1 LEEFFDL
8 SIDPLSIVGFDGEF
22 KRVNASF
29 LRLLGYS
36 KPELFSKSALEIV
49 HPDDVASA
57 REALAQLAE
66 GHDLVRFEAR
76 VVCADGSVRWLE
88 WNTRL
93 IPERGAVYIVGRDT
107 TERRRVEAEVRTARR
122 LLEAS
127 RDELRALA
135 EEQAALRRV
144 ATLVAK
150 EAPPAEV
157 FAQVAEEAANVLGE
171 VECTLFRDEGDGTAC
186 TVAASGARMSAGF
199 PVGMRVPAGGDGVLA
214 FVLRE
219 GRPHRI
225 DDYSAASKSIAERAL
240 EHGIGS
246 AVGCPI
252 VVGAGIWGAMVA
264 ASFGAEPCPPETESS
279 VARFADLVA
288 TAVANA
294 EARNQVGRLAAE
306 QAALRR
312 VATLVAEGAPPMAVF
327 DAVAAE
333 VEGLLGADRVSV
345 SRYEPGSEI
354 AVLAHRGSGA
364 ELVPTGSRL
373 RLEGNSVQEMV
384 WRTERPARMD
394 NFEAAHGPIAEV
406 QRTMGVRGVVAVPL
420 VVDGRVWGVI
430 GASWV
435 GEESPPVDTE
445 ERMAQF
451 AGLLETAIANADS
464 RGKLDASRARL
475 LTEADEARRRV
486 VRDLHDG
493 AQQGLVSM
501 IMTLKLAEQALREGD
516 GEAEPLVSKARE
528 QVEQAHAELHELAN
542 GIFPPVLTK
551 GGLRAAVGA
560 VVSRFDLDVRVDI
573 PGVRFPPEIEASAY
587 LMVAEALTNVV
598 KHAHA
603 EHAEVTASVE
613 HGTLCIEVRDD
624 GIGGADSD
632 GHGLVGLGDRAT
644 ALGGRLQVKSP
655 PGSGTL
661 LSATLPLPT
670 G

>member
-1 LEEFFDL
+1 VARPPHVPQSKTELEEFFDL

-29 LRLLGYS
+29 LRLFGYS
-36 KPELFSKSALEIV
+36 KRELFSQSALEIL
-49 HPDDVASA
+49 HPDDVGPA
-57 REALAQLAE
+57 REALARLAE
-66 GHDLVRFEAR
+66 GHDLVGFEAR

-88 WNTRL
+88 WNTRS
-93 IPERGAVYIVGRDT
+93 IPERGVVYTVGRDT
-107 TERRRVEAEVRTARR
+107 TERRRVEAEVRTAQRS
-122 LLEAS
+122 LEAS
-127 RDELRALA
+127 RDELRLLA

-150 EAPPAEV
+150 
-157 FAQVAEEAANVLGE
+157 
-171 VECTLFRDEGDGTAC
+171 
-186 TVAASGARMSAGF
+186 
-199 PVGMRVPAGGDGVLA
+199 
-214 FVLRE
+214 
-219 GRPHRI
+219 
-225 DDYSAASKSIAERAL
+225 
-240 EHGIGS
+240 
-246 AVGCPI
+246 
-252 VVGAGIWGAMVA
+252 
-264 ASFGAEPCPPETESS
+264 
-279 VARFADLVA
+279 
-288 TAVANA
+288 
-294 EARNQVGRLAAE
+294 
-306 QAALRR
+306 
-312 VATLVAEGAPPMAVF
+312 GAPPTAVF

-333 VEGLLGADRVSV
+333 MEGLLSADRVSV
-345 SRYEPGSEI
+345 SRYEPGAEI

-373 RLEGNSVQEMV
+373 SLEGSSAQAMV

-394 NFEAAHGPIAEV
+394 DFEEAHGPIADV
-406 QRTMGVRGVVAVPL
+406 QRTMGVRGVVAVPV

-435 GEESPPVDTE
+435 GEEPPPVDTE
-445 ERMAQF
+445 ARMAQF

-475 LTEADEARRRV
+475 VTEADEARRRV

-528 QVEQAHAELHELAN
+528 QAEQADTELHELAH
-542 GIFPPVLTK
+542 GIFPSVLTE

-587 LMVAEALTNVV
+587 LIVAEALTNVV

-603 EHAEVTASVE
+603 KHAEVTASVE
-613 HGTLCIEVRDD
+613 DGTLCVEVRDD
-624 GIGGADSD
+624 GIGGADPD

-644 ALGGRLQVKSP
+644 ALGGRMQVKSP
-655 PGSGTL
+655 LGSGTL

-670 G
+670 GLAGRERRLAAAVKPRHE